1 MASRLFIGIM
11 SGTSMDG
18 VDAVLAEAHDASLTL
33 RASIALAYPADL
45 AAACLALNQ
54 PGDDELHR
62 AGLAGDAMARLYA
75 EAVTHLLAAAK
86 TAPGAVS
93 AIGAHGQTV
102 RHRPDA
108 GYTWQLLNGALLAEL
123 TGIATICDFRS
134 RDMAA
139 GGQGA
144 PLVPAFHAAS
154 FAVPQRRVI
163 LNLGGIANITVL
175 PGDSAP
181 VTGFDTGP
189 ANMLMDHWC
198 AVTTGQPYD
207 KGGALAA
214 SGTVNDDLLA
224 RMLQEPYFAAP
235 PPKSTGR
242 DLFGASW
249 LQRHIDGCGLPEAD
263 IQATLLALSVES
275 IARGIALAGDPP
287 ADVLVCGGGALN
299 EALMAAL
306 ARRLAPARVTTTKS
320 AGMDPMAV
328 EALAFAWLAQRCLD
342 QAAGN
347 LPAVTGARGPRVLGA
362 LYPA

>member
-1 MASRLFIGIM
+1 MAPRLFIGIM

-18 VDAVLAEAHDASLTL
+18 VDAVLAEAHDQGLIL
-33 RASIALAYPADL
+33 RASVNLDYPREL

-62 AGLAGDAMARLYA
+62 AALAGEAVARLYG
-75 EAVTHLLAAAK
+75 EAVARLLADAGL
-86 TAPGAVS
+86 APAAVS

-108 GYTWQLLNGALLAEL
+108 GYTWQVLNGALLAEM
-123 TGIATICDFRS
+123 TGIQTICDFRS

-144 PLVPAFHAAS
+144 PLVPAFHAAR
-154 FAVPQRRVI
+154 FAAPFRRVI
-163 LNLGGIANITVL
+163 LNLGGIANITLL

-181 VTGFDTGP
+181 VMGFDTGP
-189 ANMLMDHWC
+189 ANILMDHWC
-198 AVTTGQPYD
+198 ASTIGHSFD
-207 KGGALAA
+207 KHGALAA
-214 SGTVNDDLLA
+214 SGSVNGPLLA

-242 DLFGASW
+242 DLFNATW
-249 LQRHIDGCGLPEAD
+249 LQRHIEGSSLSAAD

-275 IARGIALAGDPP
+275 VARGMALVGGPP
-287 ADVLVCGGGALN
+287 DDVLVCGGGALN
-299 EALMAAL
+299 TALMAAL
-306 ARRLAPARVTTTKS
+306 AQRLAPAKVTTTQN
-320 AGMDPMAV
+320 AGVDPMAV
-328 EALAFAWLAQRCLD
+328 EALAFAWLALRYLD
-342 QAAGN
+342 QEVGN
-347 LPAVTGARGPRVLGA
+347 LPSVTGARGWRMLGA